1 LLFFFHHKGVGM
13 DAASQ
18 AQAAASTQAINQVLA
33 TATSAVLK
41 QAEKMMEATVRMA
54 VGMETGKGFNLDV
67 SA

>member
-1 LLFFFHHKGVGM
+1 M

-18 AQAAASTQAINQVLA
+18 AQAAASTQAVNQVLE

-54 VGMETGKGFNLDV
+54 VGMEIGKGANYDA